1 MTWNRAKAV
10 VGLLLIVASISA
22 TQEAGGGG
30 AGRLFRGQTLYVP
43 VYSHIFA
50 GDRESPFY
58 LAATLSVRNTDSRN
72 PINLLGADYYDSDG
86 KLLNRVLDSP
96 VLLKPLASWQYVIA
110 ESDRR
115 GGPGASFL
123 VKWKAERPVSP
134 PLVET
139 VMISTRS
146 QQGVSFTSRGQ
157 VVEEVGE

>member
-30 AGRLFRGQTLYVP
+30 AGRLLRGQTLYVP